1 MRRKD
6 REVTEHKMMEEFIA
20 DCHCCR
26 IGFNDD
32 GEVYIVPMNFGYEIE
47 DGMDVFYFHCAKE
60 GRKLDI
66 IRKNPKVGFELD
78 YHYKLKVGEQA
89 CSCSARFRSLIGT
102 GTIGFVE
109 ELEAKKKGLIS
120 LMKQTTKRAD
130 WEFVPEMLEKVCV
143 LKLAVESMTC
153 KEHL

>member
-6 REVTEHKMMEEFIA
+6 REVTDHKMMEEFIA

-32 GEVYIVPMNFGYEIE
+32 GEVYIVPMNFGYEAEGGTDI
-47 DGMDVFYFHCAKE
+47 FYFHCAKE

-78 YHYKLKVGEQA
+78 THYKLTVAETA
-89 CSCSARFRSLIGT
+89 CSCAARFRSLIGT
-102 GTIGFVE
+102 GTIEIVE
-109 ELEAKKKGLIS
+109 EPEEKKRGLLS
-120 LMKQTTKRAD
+120 LMKQTTGKTD
-130 WEFVPEMLEKVCV
+130 WTFVPEMVEKVCV
-143 LKLAVESMTC
+143 LKLTVEKMSC